1 MKYLCLFFM
10 ILVSSNL
17 SAAALRKIAKD
28 SGEVN
33 NVGFSLAQQV
43 KAEDREKI
51 IVTVKI
57 NQLVE
62 GDEIIGVYLYGEEK
76 GRALQSV
83 VKDGVATISFEVE
96 KSKVEK
102 LTLNV
107 SYAKNTG
114 NSKIDEKSFNCGISF
129 MIELKEFIVV
139 DKEEKK

>member
-1 MKYLCLFFM
+1 MLM
-10 ILVSSNL
+10 IIIGGNL
-17 SAAALRKIAKD
+17 SAASLRKIPRD
-28 SGEVN
+28 SDEVKN
-33 NVGFSLAQQV
+33 FGFSLEQQAKV
-43 KAEDREKI
+43 EDKDKI
-51 IVTVKI
+51 IFIIKI

-62 GDEIIGVYLYGEEK
+62 GDEIIGIYLYGEEK

-114 NSKIDEKSFNCGISF
+114 NSIIDEKSLNCGISF

>member
-1 MKYLCLFFM
+1 MRYLCLFFM

-17 SAAALRKIAKD
+17 SAVALRKIAKD

-33 NVGFSLAQQV
+33 NVGFSVEQQV
-43 KAEDREKI
+43 KAEDTEKI

-62 GDEIIGVYLYGEEK
+62 GNEIIGIYLYGEEK

-114 NSKIDEKSFNCGISF
+114 NSIIDEKSLNCGISF